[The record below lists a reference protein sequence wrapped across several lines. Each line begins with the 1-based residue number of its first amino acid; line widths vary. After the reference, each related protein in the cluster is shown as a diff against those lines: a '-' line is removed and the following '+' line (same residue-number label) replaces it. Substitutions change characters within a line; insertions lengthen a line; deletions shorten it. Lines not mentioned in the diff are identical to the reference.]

1 MLIFY
6 ISLLH
11 LSGICECQ
19 QGQMSCELSLD
30 LAAQLAVLQHVAWF
44 LTTQSW
50 CIISYF
56 LQLIVMHYFSYH
68 LLFSFLLFAVC
79 PTSPSPSLLEIS
91 GIAATRAGPHQPV
104 HLQPASV
111 YGWAG
116 AGEYAEA
123 SGSRHLHKDTEGCQ
137 RGQQRSRLCQV
148 NNVNEASV
156 KYASFQSLQMVCQA
170 LKARSF
176 L

>member
-79 PTSPSPSLLEIS
+79 PTSPSSSLLESLALQQQEQDPTNLYIS
-91 GIAATRAGPHQPV
+91 NLPVSMDEQELENMLKPLGHVISTRILRDANGV
-104 HLQPASV
+104 
-111 YGWAG
+111 
-116 AGEYAEA
+116 
-123 SGSRHLHKDTEGCQ
+123 SRGV
-137 RGQQRSRLCQV
+137 G
-148 NNVNEASV
+148 
-156 KYASFQSLQMVCQA
+156 F
-170 LKARSF
+170 AR
-176 L
+176 